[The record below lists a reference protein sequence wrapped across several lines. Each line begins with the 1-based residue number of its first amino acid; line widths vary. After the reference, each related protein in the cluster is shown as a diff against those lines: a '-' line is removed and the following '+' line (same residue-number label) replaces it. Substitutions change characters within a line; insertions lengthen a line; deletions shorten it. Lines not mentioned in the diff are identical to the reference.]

1 MRQPLPMPN
10 MLNMLLPIC
19 CLDPDIVAK
28 SLSFKSKSKELF
40 GTIKNHQGGGNP
52 FGRPPYF
59 KTSEEMAG
67 VGGGRGGG
75 EFSHQQGKL
84 RQDYVKTKLLC
95 KSWEKLTSNPIV
107 LDIV

>member
-1 MRQPLPMPN
+1 MHQPLPMPN

-67 VGGGRGGG
+67 VGGGRGGV
-75 EFSHQQGKL
+75 ENSHISRANYGKTTSRL
-84 RQDYVKTKLLC
+84 SYFVKVG
-95 KSWEKLTSNPIV
+95 KS
-107 LDIV
+107 